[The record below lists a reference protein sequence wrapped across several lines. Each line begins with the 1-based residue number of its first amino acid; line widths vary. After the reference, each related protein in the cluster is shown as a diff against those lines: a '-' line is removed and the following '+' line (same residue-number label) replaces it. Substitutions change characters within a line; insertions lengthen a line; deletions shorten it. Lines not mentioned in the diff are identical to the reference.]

1 MKPAGFLFLVP
12 AGLACVASADE
23 ATAGQT
29 SRETKAHIREGLP
42 AFQTPPDTDVAAG
55 PEATFA
61 ATDRDLLVLPTLTVK
76 ERRLPP
82 DAAEHLMRPKDFKR
96 KMTNLYLE
104 EVDRLGPLN
113 SFLNR
118 FTIPLLS
125 PSRAERGKAIRIN
138 RELDR
143 LTGLMPPGEAKTL
156 NDFYDQLAQTTGSI
170 SSSRR

>member
-23 ATAGQT
+23 ASASLA

-42 AFQTPPDTDVAAG
+42 AFAPAPATDFTPDAG
-55 PEATFA
+55 ATFT

-82 DAAEHLMRPKDFKR
+82 DAADHLMRPKDFKR

-104 EVDRLGPLN
+104 EVDQLGPLN

-143 LTGLMPPGEAKTL
+143 LTDLMSPGEAKTL
-156 NDFYDQLAQTTGSI
+156 NDFYDQLAQTTGSL